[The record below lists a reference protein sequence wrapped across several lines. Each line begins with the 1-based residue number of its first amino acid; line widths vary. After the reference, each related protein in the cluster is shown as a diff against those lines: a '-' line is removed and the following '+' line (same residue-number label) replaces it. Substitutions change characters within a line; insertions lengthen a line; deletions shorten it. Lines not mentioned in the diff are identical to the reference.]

1 MRMIFAIFAVGIAVV
16 LCISSISPPNYGRY
30 LGLRY
35 LRASGSDSMTG
46 LPTMESAVFALIGL
60 LLAFTVSGALH
71 RFDERRHLVLQEANA
86 VSTAYDRLG
95 LFEAEVARGLQS
107 RLKDYVQARIDL
119 YRMPHDFSLW
129 EGAEVW
135 SRDQHDKIFELKTKV
150 WDAVTAACP
159 QANFR
164 PACCKTSAG
173 TCSGLR
179 SRPTARGRC
188 GKTSAA
194 YCLYDAVR
202 PQPRRVAPCGLR
214 HGRGQGPQLDYTW

>member
-1 MRMIFAIFAVGIAVV
+1 
-16 LCISSISPPNYGRY
+16 
-30 LGLRY
+30 
-35 LRASGSDSMTG
+35 
-46 LPTMESAVFALIGL
+46 MESAVFALIGL

-164 PACCKTSAG
+164 PVCLQNFCRHL
-173 TCSGLR
+173 LR
-179 SRPTARGRC
+179 SSKSPDCARALRKNIRRILPT
-188 GKTSAA
+188 
-194 YCLYDAVR
+194 DAVR

-214 HGRGQGPQLDYTW
+214 HGRGQGPQFDSHGDFRRYSGRHALCCHRHGISAAWLNSDRRV